1 MHLFCLFMLMRN
13 LTHICLQARKLLHIV
28 LCRKRKIRAAFKSL
42 FECMNFHI
50 RSLKATFNL
59 FFTRKTLH
67 VKPRGGTRSS
77 SVSKTFGPCCRLS
90 GSHKRESKSRKTGKN
105 NAIRS
110 AKNKDFFSSQQ
121 KRKKYIETRK
131 EVKVV
136 NRLLLQGRGGG
147 TSVILQGDKHQ
158 GLSFIWNKRPRP
170 WTHATFF
177 GLLNFN

>member
-77 SVSKTFGPCCRLS
+77 SVSKTLGPCCRLS
-90 GSHKRESKSRKTGKN
+90 GSHKRESKSRKTGK

-147 TSVILQGDKHQ
+147 TSVILQGDKH
-158 GLSFIWNKRPRP
+158 
-170 WTHATFF
+170 
-177 GLLNFN
+177 